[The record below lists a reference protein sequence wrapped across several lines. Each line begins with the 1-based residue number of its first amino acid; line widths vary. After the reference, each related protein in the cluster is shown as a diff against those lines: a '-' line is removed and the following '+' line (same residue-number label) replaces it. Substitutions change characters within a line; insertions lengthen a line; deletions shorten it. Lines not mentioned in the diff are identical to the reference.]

1 MMIQDRLEIV
11 VLTRDRPFYLD
22 KAIKAIELIKFDLPT
37 KFIISDNSMDKS
49 NYSFG
54 KHWEIRNR
62 TGNMTFNEHFT
73 KVLSE
78 TKSSWVLI
86 THDDDQLLPH
96 FGTLFNKYHQ
106 DPKIRFISGISEIEN
121 KEISIESVN
130 GYNNRLRNARIGSR
144 STFSCEELLLK
155 QFKVGSILPFSAVAL
170 RASIISNLDLINI
183 DKYIYVS
190 DFFFALNIC
199 EHQNILPDRV
209 AFDTQKPIMKYTFHE
224 NQISYKDDMN
234 YELPIETFMCCVE
247 IYAKNSNRIK
257 RKFFYKKLIK
267 AILEINLSVKVN
279 KDYLDKSLKH
289 WDNYN
294 FKSLDLKIF
303 RFIIFKVSPN
313 LPGLQI
319 INKVYNK
326 FYWKAQKISSN
337 FSILR

>member
-1 MMIQDRLEIV
+1 MMVEDRLEIV

-22 KAIKAIELIKFDLPT
+22 KAVNAIELIEFDLPT
-37 KFIISDNSMDKS
+37 KLVISDNSMEKS

-54 KHWEIRNR
+54 NHWEVRNR
-62 TGNMTFNEHFT
+62 NRNMTFNEHFT

-78 TKSSWVLI
+78 IKSSWVLI

-106 DPKIRFISGISEIEN
+106 DPKIRFISGISQIEN
-121 KEISIESVN
+121 KQISIESVN
-130 GYNNRLRNARIGSR
+130 GYNNRLRNARLGSK

-170 RASIISNLDLINI
+170 RASMIPNLDLINI
-183 DKYIYVS
+183 DKYFYVS

-199 EHQNILPDRV
+199 EQQITLPDRV

-224 NQISYKDDMN
+224 DQTSYKDDMN
-234 YELPIETFMCCVE
+234 YELPIETFMCCIE
-247 IYAKNSNRIK
+247 IYARNSNKIR

-267 AILEINLSVKVN
+267 AILAINLSAKVN
-279 KDYLDKSLKH
+279 KDNLYKSLEL
-289 WDNYN
+289 WDKYN
-294 FKSLDLKIF
+294 FNSLDLKIF

-313 LPGLQI
+313 LPGLQM
-319 INKVYNK
+319 INKVCNK
-326 FYWKAQKISSN
+326 FYWKAQMISRN
-337 FSILR
+337 FSRLR